1 MSAIDLSIVSRGTAG
16 SNWSAEKGKIDQ
28 ARLSEVSEDKTDN
41 SGALNALPTPF
52 ARFFVVKEAFRR
64 LLDQKRNISKEAGL
78 AYEWLASDCLDIFEL
93 LFNLRF
99 HQMKNERIVIKE
111 WNRQEGL
118 KSLKASMPILE
129 NALQKYFDS
138 DLGSET
144 SMLYFVIYES
154 PKRNY
159 LLGISSPMT
168 GFITP
173 PDLDKVLQDRVW
185 HIVGERYST
194 MTNLRR
200 KDSNGHYFTDL
211 KPFAERSTEFKNY
224 MFQLFSRS
232 TNAGMEYLRDYIRS
246 FENDPDI
253 RQDYTFR
260 LAPCR
265 SVENEDVVI
274 NGLSIQYNDEVGDYF
289 SDAIIKLPY
298 RISEENFISYPFDDN
313 KDRNY
318 DYLLPLSEEAL
329 GKLDMNHLKVSYK
342 AGYNKV
348 TVYLTLNDKDYSK
361 VYVEDPI
368 KPEQGKIVDLALHNI
383 YVDMGL
389 FPNIKATNESL
400 NNYYKLMVIA
410 ADQNE
415 RRTFDVSNLHCTF
428 YRGSQQE
435 FVPLVEAKDNTYTSG
450 VKQPAVRSTQ
460 QNKSEY
466 STKYYE
472 LFGTSFDF
480 IHLSLNLDGKV
491 VSGVIQPKWH
501 ESTSSKKSFIYAID
515 FGTSNT
521 FISRREVSSELHEP
535 EQLKMDKPIMSYLHQ
550 KSLVQQKEEINRWE
564 EGMQPEAMEYFFSE
578 FIPPYIDGKRY
589 RFPLRTA
596 LSNTENARSKH
607 SLFDTCNIAFS
618 YGKKK
623 VVGNNKLE
631 TNIKWNEEKREYIE
645 LFIRELLMLIK
656 YDMLQEQVDVS
667 KTKIVWFRP
676 LSFKGSLKDVFEDIW
691 KNGASDILGIPSSQI
706 SCYSESEAPYY
717 YYSEKGLLRAIESVV
732 LIDIGGGSTDV
743 VCFNNNTP
751 KFANSVHFGCDVLWG
766 NGYNQFIGA
775 KDNGIYQKL
784 QDIITFSEDA
794 DLSMLNE
801 YMKSAESGCST
812 RDIINFWIDNE
823 RESHVVSH
831 LKRYFRPT
839 FLYHFASIIYYL
851 SKMIKSKG
859 LKCPQTMLF
868 SGNGSKYID
877 GFLNNDCN
885 VLVRLANVILDQ
897 EFPGHDALQIILPN
911 DRKES
916 TCYGGLFRDESAQ
929 RAETYYFMGV
939 DDKQYKDIKEL
950 RSAFENGLR
959 EKLVDEVFE
968 LNKYYLE
975 MLDIL
980 IREEELTGINKKL
993 IKETIAS
1000 RVKDVVHT
1008 DFQNEVVEKNSDS
1021 VTYGDTLFF
1030 LPIVDQIFKLTKI

>member
-16 SNWSAEKGKIDQ
+16 SDWSAEKGKIDQ

-78 AYEWLASDCLDIFEL
+78 AYEWLVSDCLDIFEL

-138 DLGSET
+138 DLGAET

-173 PDLDKVLQDRVW
+173 PDLDKSLQDRVW

-194 MTNLRR
+194 MTDLRR
-200 KDSNGHYFTDL
+200 KDSNGHYFKDL

-246 FENDPDI
+246 FENEPDI
-253 RQDYTFR
+253 RQDYKFR
-260 LAPCR
+260 LASCR
-265 SVENEDVVI
+265 SVENEDVII
-274 NGLSIQYNDEVGDYF
+274 NGLPIHYNDEVGDYF

-298 RISEENFISYPFDDN
+298 RIAEENFISYPFTDN
-313 KDRNY
+313 KDRDY

-329 GKLDMNHLKVSYK
+329 AKLDMNHLKVSYK

-348 TVYLTLNDKDYSK
+348 TVYLTLNDKEYSK

-389 FPNIKATNESL
+389 FPNIKATNENL
-400 NNYYKLMVIA
+400 NNYYKLMVVA
-410 ADQNE
+410 ADQND
-415 RRTFDVSNLHCTF
+415 RRTFDISNLHCTF

-435 FVPLVEAKDNTYTSG
+435 FVPLVEAKDNTYASG

-501 ESTSSKKSFIYAID
+501 ESTGSKKSFIYAID

-550 KSLVQQKEEINRWE
+550 KSPVQQKEEINRWE
-564 EGMQPEAMEYFFSE
+564 EGMKPEAMEYFFSE

-631 TNIKWNEEKREYIE
+631 TNIKWNEEKREFIE

-656 YDMLQEQVDVS
+656 YDMLQEQMDVNQ
-667 KTKIVWFRP
+667 TKIVWFRP
-676 LSFKGSLKDVFEDIW
+676 LSFRGSLKDVFEDIW
-691 KNGASDILGIPSSQI
+691 KNASSEILGIPSSQVL
-706 SCYSESEAPYY
+706 CFSESEAPYY
-717 YYSEKGLLRAIESVV
+717 YYSKKGSFKAIESVALV
-732 LIDIGGGSTDV
+732 DIGGGSTDI
-743 VCFNNNTP
+743 VCFNNNNP
-751 KFANSVHFGCDVLWG
+751 LFANSVHFGCDVLWG
-766 NGYNQFIGA
+766 NGYNQFVGA
-775 KDNGIYQKL
+775 KDNGIFQKL
-784 QDIITFSEDA
+784 QDIIKFEDA
-794 DLSMLNE
+794 DLSQLNE
-801 YMKSAESGCST
+801 YMKSADSGSST
-812 RDIINFWIDNE
+812 KDIINFWIDNAH
-823 RESHVVSH
+823 ESRIVSL
-831 LKRYFRPT
+831 LKQYFRPV
-839 FLYHFASIIYYL
+839 FLYHYASIIYYL
-851 SKMIKSKG
+851 SKMVKSKG
-859 LKCPQTMLF
+859 ERCPQTILF

-877 GFLNNDCN
+877 GFLHSEHC
-885 VLVRLANVILDQ
+885 VLERLANVILDK
-897 EFPGHDALQIILPN
+897 EFPGHGNLTIILPD

-929 RAETYYFMGV
+929 RAEAYHFMGV
-939 DDKQYKDIKEL
+939 DNRQYKDVKAL
-950 RSAFENGLR
+950 RQAFENGLR
-959 EKLVDEVFE
+959 RQITDEVHN
-968 LNKYYLE
+968 LNRYYLT
-975 MLDIL
+975 MLDVL
-980 IREEELTGINKKL
+980 IREEELKNIDKDS
-993 IKETIAS
+993 IE
-1000 RVKDVVHT
+1000 RVIGEGVADAVHT
-1008 DFQNEVVEKNSDS
+1008 DFQKEVIDKNSDS
-1021 VTYGDTLFF
+1021 VIYGDTLFF
-1030 LPIVDQIFKLTKI
+1030 LPIVDQIFKLTQI